1 MPTPPLPPDPHSF
14 ARPAEAVVRHL
25 SLLLTVDFAQRRLH
39 GTATLDLATAP
50 DAREVV
56 LDTRGLHIAAVAL
69 DAPDGPATEFSLGE
83 AVPFLGQ
90 ALRIAIRP
98 DTRRVVVRY
107 ATAPEGADALQWLQP
122 AQTAGRREPLL
133 FTQSQAIL
141 ARTWVPIQDS
151 PGIRFTYEARVT
163 VPPHLL
169 ALMSAT
175 NPTELRA
182 DGVYDFRMPQPIPA
196 YLLALAVG
204 DLAFRPTGPR
214 TGVYAEPVSLEA
226 AAWEFEDLEKMVEA
240 AEALYGPYRWERYDL
255 LLLPPS
261 FPFGGMENPR
271 LTFVTPT
278 IVTGDRS
285 LTSLVAHELAH
296 SWSGNLVTNA
306 TWNDF
311 WLNEGYTV
319 YFERRIMEALYGAPY
334 AEMLQQLGTD
344 GLHHTVAALPPDD
357 TRLKLDLAG
366 RDPDDGVTE
375 IAYEKGEL
383 LLLAIERGVGRARM
397 DRFIR
402 EYFDEFAFRSMDTES
417 WLAHVRQTLGAE
429 FPTLEA
435 QVPFTDWIYRPGL
448 PASAPKVRSARFAG
462 VEKQLSEWL
471 GGHTAATA
479 LVTTDWSSHEWVHFV
494 RLLPETL
501 SAESLADLDA
511 AFGFTDSGNA
521 EILAQW
527 FQHTIRAEYTPA
539 AAALERFL
547 TTVGRR
553 KFLVPLYKGLTQ
565 TEVGRAEAQ
574 RIYRLARPNYH
585 AVATSTFDELL
596 SA

>member
-1 MPTPPLPPDPHSF
+1 MPVADPHSF
-14 ARPAEAVVRHL
+14 ARPLEAVVRHL
-25 SLLLTVDFAQRRLH
+25 SLHLSVDFDQQQLS
-39 GTATLDLATAP
+39 GTATLDLITAP
-50 DAREVV
+50 GAKEVV
-56 LDTRGLHIAAVAL
+56 LDTRGLRIEAVTL
-69 DAPDGPATEFSLGE
+69 DSPAGPATDFTLGE

-90 ALRIAIRP
+90 SLTIAIRP

-107 ATAPEGADALQWLQP
+107 RTAVEGADALQWLAP
-122 AQTAGRREPLL
+122 AQTAGRRQPLL

-151 PGIRFTYEARVT
+151 PGIRFTYDARIE
-163 VPPHLL
+163 VPTHLL

-175 NPTELRA
+175 NPTERRA
-182 DGVYDFRMPQPIPA
+182 DGVYVFKMPQPIPA

-204 DLAFRPTGPR
+204 DLAFRATGPR
-214 TGVYAEPVSLEA
+214 TGVYAEPASLEA
-226 AAWEFEDLEKMVEA
+226 AAWEFVDLEKMVGA
-240 AEALYGPYRWERYDL
+240 AEALYGPYRWEQYDL

-319 YFERRIMEALYGAPY
+319 YFERRIMESLYGADY

-344 GLHHTVAALPPDD
+344 GLHHTIAALPAED

-383 LLLAIERGVGRARM
+383 LLLAIEAVIGRPRM

-402 EYFDEFAFRSMDTES
+402 EYFDRHAFQSMNTEG
-417 WLAHVRQTLGAE
+417 WLKYVRTELLDE
-429 FPTLEA
+429 FPDLETR
-435 QVPFTDWIYRPGL
+435 VPLDQWIYQPAL
-448 PASAPKVRSARFAG
+448 PASAPMISSARFRA
-462 VEKQLSEWL
+462 VDAQL
-471 GGHTAATA
+471 AAWQRGKTSADA
-479 LVTTDWSSHEWVHFV
+479 LTTTDWSSHEWVHFV
-494 RLLPETL
+494 RNL
-501 SAESLADLDA
+501 SESVTTEQLAELDA
-511 AFGFTDSGNA
+511 AFHFTQSGNA
-521 EILAQW
+521 EIQAQW
-527 FQHTIRAEYTPA
+527 FQHTIRANYQPA
-539 AAALERFL
+539 ADALARFL

-553 KFLVPLYKGLTQ
+553 KFLVPLYKGLIQ
-565 TEVGRAEAQ
+565 TEAGRAEAK
-574 RIYRLARPNYH
+574 RIYALARPNYH
-585 AVATSTFDELL
+585 AVATATFDEMVGR
-596 SA
+596 